1 LTALAI
7 LTVTSRAG
15 KHHEEYIFGQASLF
29 RNQMVLIFWKVTAL
43 LLASQKRV
51 ENFSQRSS
59 EVSVLG
65 VGGG

>member
-1 LTALAI
+1 MKSA
-7 LTVTSRAG
+7 TV
-15 KHHEEYIFGQASLF
+15 IFGQASLF

>member
-1 LTALAI
+1 MSLF
-7 LTVTSRAG
+7 VQ
-15 KHHEEYIFGQASLF
+15 KHIMKSATIIFGQAPLF

-43 LLASQKRV
+43 LLASQKGV